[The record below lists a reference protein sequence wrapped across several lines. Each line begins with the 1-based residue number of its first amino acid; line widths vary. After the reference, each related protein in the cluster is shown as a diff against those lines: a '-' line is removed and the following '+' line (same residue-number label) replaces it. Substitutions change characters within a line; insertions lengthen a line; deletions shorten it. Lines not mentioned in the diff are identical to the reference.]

1 MKRRYLALL
10 TLSYMI
16 VTSVAPIVGASMEIK
31 TDVAAQTET
40 TITKEMPITKEI
52 PVTQD
57 VPLGTGISTIIF
69 DDSLMIDNSITEEQ
83 WRIQHNGWIT
93 DDNVPVMSEPSVES
107 EMIDKKMF
115 NDHISFTYYNEKWCC
130 VQIYHPNVNEIGIQ
144 IGMKKIE
151 GYIDMNYVS
160 ETSNACKE
168 YHIPNSEGFKSFMS
182 YKTITDKSSR
192 QYELQKEYAYTGDY
206 GVRKVNG
213 RFCVAIGTAFDVKT
227 GTYFDLIL
235 ENGTVI
241 PCIVGDI
248 KAENHTLSDNIT
260 TAKNGCVSEF
270 IVDIRKLKRNIK
282 THGDVSYAESSW
294 NSPVVKIYVY
304 NKNVL
309 D

>member
-1 MKRRYLALL
+1 MKRKYLAL
-10 TLSYMI
+10 TVLSYMI
-16 VTSVAPIVGASMEIK
+16 VSSVAPFMGVETENTK
-31 TDVAAQTET
+31 TDVAAQKET
-40 TITKEMPITKEI
+40 TITTSVPT
-52 PVTQD
+52 TQD
-57 VPLGTGISTIIF
+57 IPLGSGISKIIF
-69 DDSLMIDNSITEEQ
+69 DDNLIIDGSITTKQ
-83 WRIQHNGWIT
+83 WLQWKVQHNGWII
-93 DDNVPVMSEPSVES
+93 DDNIPVMSEPSVDS

-130 VQIYHPNVNEIGIQ
+130 VQIYHPNVNENGIQ
-144 IGMKKIE
+144 IGMKKIT

-160 ETSNACKE
+160 EASNACKE
-168 YHIPNSEGFKSFMS
+168 YHIPNNQGCKSFMS

-192 QYELQKEYAYTGDY
+192 QYKLQKEFAYTGDY
-206 GVRKVNG
+206 GIRKVNG

-248 KAENHTLSDNIT
+248 KAENHTLNDNIT

-270 IVDIRKLKRNIK
+270 IVDIRKLKKDIK